1 MNEKKLKEEYLA
13 VEIPAMKTEIMDAI
27 ASPKVK
33 RTHRRIRPAAAA
45 VMAMLCLCM
54 LMSAAAAGSMLLR
67 EGSRYYFR
75 DSDGNVVKPN
85 GFHTAEE
92 PDVPLSEKAL
102 ANIAPYVFSAGDP
115 ATVYETADRGAMEEF
130 LDLTMHLPAAMD
142 SAEFYRMWACGTADE
157 VVSLYVQIPLTGAW
171 ENGSIDVHLRGG
183 PLNIL
188 TGSTPKMYDY
198 ALTDGTSV
206 SLASYKTMSGA
217 NAVSALYMDD
227 GAAYHIT
234 LRGGSKNELLLQMKS
249 ILDTVE

>member
-13 VEIPAMKTEIMDAI
+13 MEIPAMKTEIMDAI
-27 ASPKVK
+27 ASPKAK

-54 LMSAAAAGSMLLR
+54 LMSAAAAGSMLLQ
-67 EGSRYYFR
+67 EGSRYYSL
-75 DSDGNVVKPN
+75 DSDGNKVKPN
-85 GFHTAEE
+85 GFHTDEDINA
-92 PDVPLSEKAL
+92 PLSEKAL

-115 ATVYETADRGAMEEF
+115 ATLYETEDRAEMEEF
-130 LDLTMHLPAAMD
+130 LDYLFRLPTAVD
-142 SAEFYRMWACGTADE
+142 AEFYRMWACGTADE

-198 ALTDGTSV
+198 TLTDGTSV

-217 NAVSALYMDD
+217 NAVSALYMDN
-227 GAAYHIT
+227 GAVYHIT